1 MKAGRFTFFVA
12 TISLKKQKLPE
23 YSRQAEEQLK
33 LFFATDSA
41 YLTLWTLGS
50 IVKVKNFP

>member
-1 MKAGRFTFFVA
+1 MKVGRFTFFVA

-23 YSRQAEEQLK
+23 FSRQAEEQLK

-41 YLTLWTLGS
+41 YLTLWTPGS